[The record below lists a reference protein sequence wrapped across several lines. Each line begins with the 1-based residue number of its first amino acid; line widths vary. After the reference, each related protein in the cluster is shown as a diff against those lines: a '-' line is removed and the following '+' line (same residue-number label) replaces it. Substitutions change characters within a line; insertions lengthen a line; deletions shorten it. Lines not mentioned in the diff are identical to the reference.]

1 METEN
6 LRFIRIKV
14 RSANCTIKSKGRSM
28 NDVNSLSQSLLFG
41 VCKLE
46 LQEPQGKK
54 FSHRTFQSRG
64 ENDLKITDRECTG
77 KSEVQVVFSLQGRA
91 LAALYFNNR
100 LLLFWI
106 QMAFPMD

>member
-1 METEN
+1 
-6 LRFIRIKV
+6 
-14 RSANCTIKSKGRSM
+14 M

-100 LLLFWI
+100 LLLDVFWI